1 MLGFSATMRTNHRR
15 RRVRS
20 SSFGFGFGFWLG
32 RRWRLGMSGEDLQKV
47 YGEVNVRR
55 WLWVVVGGGLLA
67 VVDVGLRWLGLAA
80 RGGFDLKGR
89 CELLLP
95 SP

>member
-1 MLGFSATMRTNHRR
+1 MAVMAEEGS
-15 RRVRS
+15 RVACCS
-20 SSFGFGFGFWLG
+20 
-32 RRWRLGMSGEDLQKV
+32 
-47 YGEVNVRR
+47 RR

>member
-1 MLGFSATMRTNHRR
+1 MIGDKRSTSDFLSDPLGFLRC
-15 RRVRS
+15 
-20 SSFGFGFGFWLG
+20 GG
-32 RRWRLGMSGEDLQKV
+32 
-47 YGEVNVRR
+47 YGERQQIGAVAVMAEERSRVACCSRR

-80 RGGFDLKGR
+80 RGR